1 VRERN
6 GQTDS
11 PVSPTRPSPTSLLL
25 ILRPRP
31 LPPTTPPRYHG
42 SDPTIPLTQQTSA
55 SGVKDHISH
64 PRMCQNTI
72 RLCVLWL
79 GRGSAA
85 RLLLWGR
92 STNCNGRGLCMVSRA
107 RATMVF
113 GSRIVGA
120 GVARGRVDRTLLG
133 IVVYTEV
140 KAREEEDAK
149 SLVGKTKSGNGV
161 WLCGV

>member
-1 VRERN
+1 
-6 GQTDS
+6 
-11 PVSPTRPSPTSLLL
+11 
-25 ILRPRP
+25 
-31 LPPTTPPRYHG
+31 
-42 SDPTIPLTQQTSA
+42 
-55 SGVKDHISH
+55 
-64 PRMCQNTI
+64 
-72 RLCVLWL
+72 
-79 GRGSAA
+79 
-85 RLLLWGR
+85 
-92 STNCNGRGLCMVSRA
+92 
-107 RATMVF
+107 MVF